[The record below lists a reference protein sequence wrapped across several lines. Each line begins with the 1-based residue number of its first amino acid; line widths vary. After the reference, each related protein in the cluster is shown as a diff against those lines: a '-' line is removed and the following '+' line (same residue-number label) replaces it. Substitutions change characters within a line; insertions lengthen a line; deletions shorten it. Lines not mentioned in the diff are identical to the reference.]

1 MMETMTNSMHSKD
14 VAKGQDLG
22 PLAWVLGEM
31 RQTYDQAMER
41 LHAFASG
48 VADKSLRP
56 EELSEQAADLVQAKS
71 LVHQACGA
79 LEMVGAFIP
88 AFVLRQ
94 SEHAVARMVQRPH
107 LCTPEAVQALSQSGL
122 ALGEYLENLL
132 VNPRLSPVLLFPTY
146 RKVHALLGVSPPAS
160 PADLWHLE
168 GDLHEP
174 DLDMPLKAIA
184 PSERARQVLDQSILN
199 VMKGHNQVRSARD
212 LVKLCLGL
220 SLANLAFRERTFWKV
235 AAGFFQA
242 LSLQKLPNDVYV
254 KRAAT
259 RVLVQYATLIE
270 GDALVTARWMQ
281 DLLFFCGQARDVD
294 QSTAPVLY
302 AVREAFGLQDVEPVD
317 YNHTVFSLIA
327 PAQKQAMRQALKE
340 TTDGWNAVMEG
351 HIEQIDQVG
360 RQLSEFAALID
371 THMAAAKPLM
381 ETMVGLVERVKQTQ
395 QVPTAELAMELAT
408 TILYFQALLED
419 VRIRSDNMPERMQEL
434 TRRLRDVAEKGHAQ
448 PLPVWV
454 EELYTRVSD
463 GETIGSVVSEL
474 KANLSEAESHL
485 DRFFRHPTETAA
497 LEDVPGIL
505 GRARGVLA
513 VLGLV
518 PATKAIQQINSDIRE
533 LIDQSQQE
541 NAQALALSDA
551 RFEKIGSN
559 IGALS
564 LQVDML
570 ASQPSLSKELFVFD
584 ASSGRLQPLM
594 GRLKVYEIGGRDI
607 FEHVQESSRVTG
619 PVELDESFL
628 PGAAP
633 ARSVAAQQ
641 VPAQQS
647 GALPSP
653 VASSSAAPAA
663 KAATAATL
671 LSPAQAAS
679 QPAAANADDESDD
692 ELLEIFLEEARQVI
706 ADGRKSLALLENDPV
721 SVPQQTI
728 LRRAF
733 HTLKGSSRMVGLEVF
748 GAAAWAMEQLMNG
761 WLAEQKPF
769 SSSMHQLCAESLVQ
783 LEQWVRDI
791 EARQST
797 AHWSAEPF
805 EHAALL
811 MRTESRY
818 VPLAHAAVQQ
828 EAQAAVL
835 DISVPEV
842 AAAASAFGNEA
853 EWDLDT
859 RAIDLSMELPEA
871 LAEQRDAGLA
881 AATFGQALTQST
893 SEKLSEAIRSLDGL
907 DLPDLDLDFQTMQ
920 ERSALPSTPASLDA
934 ADAVEVLEAPA
945 IPALFDAD
953 APEVD
958 AGDAEDPAAD
968 WILETIPAQLP
979 GMGAREQEA
988 APTAARLVVDAQSLD
1003 DIAGLSSPDA
1013 TSFFGDLSAPAALI
1027 ETPATA
1033 TAPALDDQEPDSS
1046 QAMSALLTS
1055 LENSLSRTEEDAVRW
1070 GVSFKETELAAGI
1083 EAVQERAAPQPSI
1096 SLSTHAQ
1103 LLADLEAL
1111 SGPTAEPSAAVPLTE
1126 NLAVSANPIGSAVPV
1141 VEPTLPVEEIAAVA
1155 VESAGTLEPATENA
1169 LGDQLAALDTHQALA
1184 ATAPVQDVAAQQAAA
1199 QIAQDL
1205 IGVGQKDE
1213 TYWLLQIL
1221 QATQDLEEL
1230 LASWNTPGQAELL
1243 SQDIVAQAHGLVA
1256 AGGNLAVAPSFVQ
1269 YLEQI
1274 AAVVDFFASHQASDV
1289 RQIFAALTHGLQ
1301 SVQTAMDA
1309 IVAGIGNGT
1318 VDPAEFSALRQLL
1331 AQAQRSDSGA
1341 ATVGFAQPLHAPA
1354 PQSQEPEPLAA
1365 MQDLVDRDLFPIF
1378 EEEALDLMPQLVG
1391 ALRRWFSEPSSFEAR
1406 SESLR
1411 VLHTLKGSSRLA
1423 GARQIGEMA
1432 HRFESE
1438 IEAIEAK
1445 DDSVAAV
1452 SQLLTRY
1459 DELQAVFDVLRG
1471 AANAQEVHQRAKESA
1486 EAALVTR
1493 SQERVRG
1500 DAQASAVQALRSN
1513 ALSLEAVQSPAAA
1526 AFVPELGAPFGSEL
1540 PGPTPLLIQASS
1552 KRQQTVRVRSVHI
1565 NRLINQAGEI
1575 QISRSRAESRLRQ
1588 LNTALDGMTVD
1599 LDRLRQQLRELEVQ
1613 SESQMQSRMALGKDS
1628 ANFDPLEL
1636 DRFTRVQELTRMM
1649 AETVNDVAT
1658 VQRTLQ
1664 AAMVGTEDDLIAQE
1678 RKGRELQRDLLHTR
1692 MVEFDSIAERLHSVV
1707 RQASTETGKRVNL
1720 VIENGR
1726 IEMDRVL
1733 LDRMLGGFEHILRNC
1748 VGHGIEPS
1756 ATRESRGK
1764 PAAGTITLTVNHEG
1778 NDVSISFKDDGAGL
1792 DLEAIRRK
1800 GIERGLLV
1808 PGQVLSDKE
1817 LSNLIFMPGFT
1828 TAHELTGISGRGIG
1842 MDVVRVDVSALGGRV
1857 ETQTEQGKG
1866 TTFRLIMPLTTAV
1879 TQVMLVRSGRLI
1891 VGIPANLVDGI
1902 ERVSQDGL
1910 KHGYQN
1916 GQLDVGP
1923 LRVPLFWSGAL
1934 LQHSPR
1940 SNEDSGKAAPVVLV
1954 RSAAQ
1959 VVAIHVDEVLGNQE
1973 VVVKNLGAQLSALP
1987 GLAGMSVLASG
1998 AVLLVYNFIALSS
2011 VYGEQAQ
2018 ALQREDK
2025 SDHSALVDAGLLTEP
2040 SAEQAIPLIL
2050 VVDDSI
2056 TVRRVTQR
2064 LLKREGY
2071 RVALAAHGAQ
2081 ALEMLEQETPAV
2093 MLSDIEMPQMDGF
2106 ELLRQVRD
2114 DSRYAQLP
2122 VIMITSRT
2130 AQKHRDHAM
2139 QLGAN
2144 HYLGKPYSDAELL
2157 ELVHEYAHAPQ
2168 TPEARVN

>member
-1 MMETMTNSMHSKD
+1 MTNSMHSKD

-41 LHAFASG
+41 LQAFASG

-174 DLDMPLKAIA
+174 ELDMPLKAIA
-184 PSERARQVLDQSILN
+184 PGERARQVLDRSILN
-199 VMKGHNQVRSARD
+199 VMKGHNQARSARD

-220 SLANLAFRERTFWKV
+220 SLANQAFRERTFWKV
-235 AAGFFQA
+235 AAGFFEA

-259 RVLVQYATLIE
+259 RVLVQYATLTE

-302 AVREAFGLQDVEPVD
+302 AVREAFGLQEMEPVD

-351 HIEQIDQVG
+351 HIEQIDQVA
-360 RQLSEFAALID
+360 RQLGEFAALIG

-381 ETMVGLVERVKQTQ
+381 ETMEGLVERVKQTQ

-419 VRIRSDNMPERMQEL
+419 VRIRSDKMPERMQEL
-434 TRRLRDVAEKGHAQ
+434 TQRLRDVAEKGHAQ

-485 DRFFRHPTETAA
+485 DRFFRYPTDTAA

-541 NAQALALSDA
+541 NGEALALSDA

-584 ASSGRLQPLM
+584 ANTGRLQPLM

-628 PGAAP
+628 PGAASE
-633 ARSVAAQQ
+633 RSAAAQQ
-641 VPAQQS
+641 APTQQS
-647 GALPSP
+647 GALPSAE
-653 VASSSAAPAA
+653 ASSNPVSADQASDAA
-663 KAATAATL
+663 MQP
-671 LSPAQAAS
+671 SPAQAAS
-679 QPAAANADDESDD
+679 QPTAASADDESDD
-692 ELLEIFLEEARQVI
+692 ELLEIFLEEASQVI
-706 ADGRKSLALLENDPV
+706 ADGRQSLALLEGDPV

-733 HTLKGSSRMVGLEVF
+733 HTLKGSSRMVGLEEF

-761 WLAEQKPF
+761 WLAEQKSF
-769 SSSMHQLCAESLVQ
+769 SSSMHQLCAESLGQ
-783 LEQWVRDI
+783 LEQWVHDI

-818 VPLAHAAVQQ
+818 VPLAPAAMQQEIDAAAV
-828 EAQAAVL
+828 
-835 DISVPEV
+835 DTSVPEV
-842 AAAASAFGNEA
+842 EAAASAFGDEA

-859 RAIDLSMELPEA
+859 RAIDLSMDWPEP
-871 LAEQRDAGLA
+871 LAEQRGAGV
-881 AATFGQALTQST
+881 AATNAAQAQTQST

-920 ERSALPSTPASLDA
+920 ERSALPSTPVPLDA
-934 ADAVEVLEAPA
+934 ADSVEELEAEAPA
-945 IPALFDAD
+945 IAALLDVD

-958 AGDAEDPAAD
+958 AGDAEDPAEE
-968 WILETIPAQLP
+968 WILETVPAQLP
-979 GMGAREQEA
+979 GMGALEQEA
-988 APTAARLVVDAQSLD
+988 TPTAARLLVDAQSLD
-1003 DIAGLSSPDA
+1003 DIASLSAPAA
-1013 TSFFGDLSAPAALI
+1013 TSFFGDLSAPAALP

-1033 TAPALDDQEPDSS
+1033 SDPALDGQEPEGSE
-1046 QAMSALLTS
+1046 AMSALLTS

-1070 GVSFKETELAAGI
+1070 GVSFKETELANGM
-1083 EAVQERAAPQPSI
+1083 EAVQERVAPPPSI
-1096 SLSTHAQ
+1096 ALSSHAQ

-1111 SGPTAEPSAAVPLTE
+1111 SAPTGEPSAAAPLNE
-1126 NLAVSANPIGSAVPV
+1126 ELAVPV
-1141 VEPTLPVEEIAAVA
+1141 DPIGAAEPADEPALPVEEAAAVA
-1155 VESAGTLEPATENA
+1155 ASVESDGTLEPASADGLSGE
-1169 LGDQLAALDTHQALA
+1169 LA
-1184 ATAPVQDVAAQQAAA
+1184 ATAPQQDEAAQQAAA

-1230 LASWNTPGQAELL
+1230 LANWHTPGQAELL
-1243 SQDIVAQAHGLVA
+1243 SQDIVAQARGLVT

-1289 RQIFAALTHGLQ
+1289 PQVFAALTHGLQ
-1301 SVQTAMDA
+1301 TVQTAMDA

-1318 VDPAEFSALRQLL
+1318 VDSAEFSALRQLL
-1331 AQAQRSDSGA
+1331 AQALRSDSDA
-1341 ATVGFAQPLHAPA
+1341 ATVDFGQPLQAPA
-1354 PQSQEPEPLAA
+1354 PQSHEPEPFAA

-1391 ALRRWFSEPSSFEAR
+1391 ALRRWLSEPSSFEAR

-1452 SQLLTRY
+1452 GQLLTRY
-1459 DELQAVFDVLRG
+1459 DELQAVFDGLRG
-1471 AANAQEVHQRAKESA
+1471 AVNAQELHQRAKESA
-1486 EAALVTR
+1486 EVALVTR

-1500 DAQASAVQALRSN
+1500 DAQATAAQALRSN
-1513 ALSLEAVQSPAAA
+1513 ALSLEAVQTSAAA
-1526 AFVPELGAPFGSEL
+1526 GYVPELGEPFGSEL

-1664 AAMVGTEDDLIAQE
+1664 AAMAGTEDDLIAQE

-1748 VGHGIEPS
+1748 VSHGIEPS

-1842 MDVVRVDVSALGGRV
+1842 MDVVRVDVSALGGRI

-1910 KHGYQN
+1910 KLGYQN
-1916 GQLDVGP
+1916 GQLDVGS
-1923 LRVPLFWSGAL
+1923 LRVPLYWSGAL

-1940 SNEDSGKAAPVVLV
+1940 SGEDSGKAAPVVLV

-2018 ALQREDK
+2018 ALQRQDK

-2050 VVDDSI
+2050 VVNDSI

-2114 DSRYAQLP
+2114 DRRYAQLP

-2168 TPEARVN
+2168 SQEAKVH